1 MDRDR
6 FEQDLLAAEQFLRT
20 AEGLMR
26 AQEAEVR
33 KMRESGLNPARAES
47 LLFAYQT
54 GFKLALERREAIKTL
69 ALHS

>member
-6 FEQDLLAAEQFLRT
+6 FEQDLLAAEQLLKI
-20 AEGLMR
+20 AEGLLR

-33 KMRESGLNPARAES
+33 RMRESGLNPTRAES
-47 LLFAYQT
+47 LLFAYRA
-54 GFKLALERREAIKTL
+54 GFELALERREAIRTF